1 MRFILTLLILL
12 VATAHG
18 QTNRIVVV
26 KSEAKDAYRLLNEIR
41 MNPEHYI
48 GELQIGSVIQ
58 KVKRTE
64 LRWNNNLARVAE
76 RRALD
81 MAQRNYFDHTDPDG
95 IGPNH
100 HIHRGGYK
108 LNTDWLKRLD
118 ANNFESIAANHPT
131 ASDGIKA
138 FIIGKSSPG
147 FMHRKHML
155 GLDEWNASLVD
166 IGIGFVRS
174 PVGSKYK
181 TYLCVLIAKHD
192 W

>member
-1 MRFILTLLILL
+1 MRLILTLLILL

-26 KSEAKDAYRLLNEIR
+26 KSEAQDAFRLLIDIR
-41 MNPEHYI
+41 MNPERYI
-48 GELQIGSVIQ
+48 RELQISSVTK
-58 KVKRTE
+58 KVKRTK

-76 RRALD
+76 KRALD
-81 MAQRNYFDHTDPDG
+81 MAKRNYFDHTDPDG
-95 IGPNH
+95 IGPNY
-100 HIHRGGYK
+100 HIHHGGYK

-118 ANNFESIAANHPT
+118 ANNFESIAANHLT
-131 ASDGIKA
+131 AFEGIKA
-138 FIIGKSSPG
+138 FIIGKGSPG

-155 GLDEWNASLVD
+155 GLDEWNASLMDV
-166 IGIGFVRS
+166 GIGFVRS
-174 PVGSKYK
+174 PIGSKYK